1 MKNIIKIIVTIVI
14 FIYLFKYI
22 NIHTLLAVLAK
33 SHGGDIAIALL
44 LQTASTY
51 LAAYRWSDISSL
63 LKFDENRFFYV
74 ASYFKGAF
82 FNQVLPSSIGGD
94 AVRVLDLSSKGY
106 HKKEALFDVFIDR
119 VIGLVGLL
127 TLNLIS
133 TIIFFGIFKNSFSY
147 LIIAISGGGLLGFI
161 FLFLL
166 HKFHF
171 LENIKGLHYF
181 YKLGIKLDHL
191 YKNKKNLIKH
201 IGISVGVQLL
211 TVMALFAISKSIDI
225 KLDFE
230 TFLIAVPP
238 VFLLM
243 IIPLS
248 LAGWGIREGAMVGI
262 FMLVYDDKAKILA
275 MSILYGLLLIISAL
289 PGSYFWV
296 KNKTQNSTK
305 ADT

>member
-1 MKNIIKIIVTIVI
+1 MKNLIKVIVTVI
-14 FIYLFKYI
+14 IFAYLFKYI

-33 SHGGDIAIALL
+33 SHGGDIALALL
-44 LQTASTY
+44 LQMASTY
-51 LAAYRWSDISSL
+51 LAAYRWSDISEL
-63 LKFDENRFFYV
+63 LKFKESRFFYV

-94 AVRVLDLSSKGY
+94 TVRVLDLSTKGY
-106 HKKEALFDVFIDR
+106 HKKEAIFDVFIDR

-127 TLNLIS
+127 VLNLIS
-133 TIIFFGIFKNSFSY
+133 TVIFFGIFDNSFSY
-147 LIIAISGGGLLGFI
+147 LIIAISGGGLLGFV

-166 HKFHF
+166 NKFHF
-171 LENIKGLHYF
+171 LTSLKGLHYF
-181 YKLGIKLDHL
+181 YKLGAKLNHL
-191 YKNKKNLIKH
+191 YTDKKNLIKH
-201 IGISVGVQLL
+201 IIISIGVQLL
-211 TVMALFAISKSIDI
+211 TVMALFAISKSIDV

-243 IIPLS
+243 IIPVS

-275 MSILYGLLLIISAL
+275 MSILYGLLLIIGAL

-296 KNKTQNSTK
+296 KNKTQK
-305 ADT
+305 AQR